1 MKKILMSVF
10 MCFMAFAAWAQ
21 VERPRLVVGIVIDQ
35 MRWDYLYYYQDKYGD
50 GGLKRL
56 LREGFSCENQMI
68 NYVPTVTA
76 VGHSSLYTGSAPSAH
91 GIASNDF
98 YLDGKRIYC
107 CDDPNVKGVGTTS
120 KAGNMSPVNMLGTTI
135 GDQLRIATNF
145 KSKVIGVALKD
156 RASILPAGHS
166 ANAAYWYDKE
176 VGGFITS
183 TWYMNELPEW
193 VKKFDKKECPKPGY
207 DPKVHP
213 DGVTL
218 TFKMAEAALKN
229 EQMGKTEGG
238 CDMLCISV
246 SSTDAISHRTG
257 TWFSPG
263 KENEEVYMTLD
274 RDLTAFLNTLDAEV
288 GKGNYLLFLSADHG
302 GTHNPNTAK
311 AHRLPGGGWD
321 SAATLKNVNSALCA
335 QFGVEGK
342 FIKDAIG
349 ASLYLDHELINQN
362 KLCYEK
368 VKAAAIKELRKDHT
382 LQWVVDYEKAA
393 YAPIPEWVRERIIN
407 GYYYG
412 RSGDIMAITH
422 PGFFDWN
429 VGPNDFGAQHGA
441 WTPADTHIPLVF
453 MGWHVKHGYTNRKTF
468 MTDAAPTVC
477 SMLHVE
483 MPTACLGNPIVE
495 ITDQK

>member
-1 MKKILMSVF
+1 
-10 MCFMAFAAWAQ
+10 
-21 VERPRLVVGIVIDQ
+21 
-35 MRWDYLYYYQDKYGD
+35 
-50 GGLKRL
+50 
-56 LREGFSCENQMI
+56 
-68 NYVPTVTA
+68 
-76 VGHSSLYTGSAPSAH
+76 
-91 GIASNDF
+91 
-98 YLDGKRIYC
+98 
-107 CDDPNVKGVGTTS
+107 
-120 KAGNMSPVNMLGTTI
+120 
-135 GDQLRIATNF
+135 
-145 KSKVIGVALKD
+145 
-156 RASILPAGHS
+156 
-166 ANAAYWYDKE
+166 
-176 VGGFITS
+176 
-183 TWYMNELPEW
+183 
-193 VKKFDKKECPKPGY
+193 
-207 DPKVHP
+207 
-213 DGVTL
+213 
-218 TFKMAEAALKN
+218 MAEAALKN

-422 PGFFDWN
+422 PGFFDWK